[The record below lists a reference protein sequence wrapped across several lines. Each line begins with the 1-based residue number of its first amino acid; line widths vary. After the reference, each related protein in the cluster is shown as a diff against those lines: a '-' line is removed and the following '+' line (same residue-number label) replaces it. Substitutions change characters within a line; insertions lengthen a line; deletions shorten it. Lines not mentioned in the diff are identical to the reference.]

1 VFGRRRGQPRR
12 RPQPPARLKLS
23 PTVRGRR
30 CSFVAVTGYR
40 AYRGSSVFGVSGCA
54 AAGGGGTPGPLLCLS
69 PSPASAST
77 VVSEVDADA
86 IAALGYP
93 DFEAL

>member
-1 VFGRRRGQPRR
+1 M
-12 RPQPPARLKLS
+12 
-23 PTVRGRR
+23 
-30 CSFVAVTGYR
+30 
-40 AYRGSSVFGVSGCA
+40 FGVSGCA
-54 AAGGGGTPGPLLCLS
+54 AAGGGGTPGPLRCLS